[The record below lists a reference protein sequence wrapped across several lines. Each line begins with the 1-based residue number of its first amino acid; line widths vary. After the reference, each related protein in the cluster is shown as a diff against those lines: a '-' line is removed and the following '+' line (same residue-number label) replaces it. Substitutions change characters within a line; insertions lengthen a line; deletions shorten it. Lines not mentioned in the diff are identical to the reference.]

1 MKNDFKAFSNKKSL
15 FAMTGHLLFS
25 KIDKNY
31 TVTHSKKIIQI
42 IRKRIKFNNIIITD
56 DLSMKAL
63 KFSLEEN
70 TKKSFEAG
78 CNLALH
84 CNGNL
89 NEMIKV
95 AKNSPKINSFIIKK
109 TYQFIDI
116 IS

>member
-1 MKNDFKAFSNKKSL
+1 
-15 FAMTGHLLFS
+15 MTGHLLFT
-25 KIDKNY
+25 KIDNLN
-31 TVTHSKKIIQI
+31 TSTHSKKLINI
-42 IRKRIKFNNIIITD
+42 IRKNIGFNNIIITD

-63 KFSLEEN
+63 KFTIEDN

-89 NEMIKV
+89 SEMVKV
-95 AKNSPKINSFIIKK
+95 AKNSPKINKFILNK
-109 TYQFIDI
+109 TSQFLDI